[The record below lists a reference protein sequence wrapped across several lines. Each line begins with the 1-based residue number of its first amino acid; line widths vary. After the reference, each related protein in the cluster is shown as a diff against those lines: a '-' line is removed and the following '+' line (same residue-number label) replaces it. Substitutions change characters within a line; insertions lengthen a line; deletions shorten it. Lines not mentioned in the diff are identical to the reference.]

1 MNLIT
6 NDAQLRQHIPNA
18 LVTVEGEKS
27 LFDKLA
33 PFLET
38 SEEWLMQTIIPEA
51 ILQEVVADERQPFL
65 RLLMKVVANDAF
77 LHAVPSLD
85 LVLTPNG
92 FGIVSNQNIAPAS
105 KERVERLLASLESE
119 RDQAIDLLLPRLPLL
134 TDWQQSAQGQYFA
147 ATMFPNLSLCR
158 RLTVK
163 QHLWA
168 EYQTLHDRLIKIE
181 NTLAETYFSQE
192 QMAVF
197 RDKSLHLLTNCHPL
211 MLQVI
216 RSLQSLELEILASEH
231 INSSPSGDKRGAP
244 CFIQSFYDLVN
255 TIREHDDVFPEWHA
269 SATAEL
275 YTPVV
280 FRNKKTSGGYWF

>member
-6 NDAQLRQHIPNA
+6 NDAQLRQYIPNA

-27 LFDKLA
+27 LFDKLT
-33 PFLET
+33 PFLES
-38 SEEWLMQTIIPEA
+38 SEEWLMQTFIPEA
-51 ILQEVVADERQPFL
+51 ILQEVVANERQPFS
-65 RLLMKVVANDAF
+65 RLLMKAVANDAF

-105 KERVERLLASLESE
+105 KERVERLMASLESE

-134 TDWQQSAQGQYFA
+134 TDWQQSEQGQYFA

-158 RLTVK
+158 RLAVK

-168 EYQTLHDRLIKIE
+168 EYQALHDKLVKIE

-197 RDKSLHLLTNCHPL
+197 REKAMMLLTNCHPL
-211 MLQVI
+211 EVQVI
-216 RSLQSLELEILASEH
+216 RSLMSLELMLVSDMTVH
-231 INSSPSGDKRGAP
+231 P
-244 CFIQSFYDLVN
+244 QSFYDLVN
-255 TIREHDDVFPEWHA
+255 TIREREDLFPEWHA

-275 YTPVV
+275 YTPKV
-280 FRNKKTSGGYWF
+280 FSNKKLSGGFWF

>member
-1 MNLIT
+1 MILIT
-6 NDAQLRQHIPNA
+6 NDAQVRQFIPNA
-18 LVTVEGEKS
+18 LITVEGEKS
-27 LFDKLA
+27 LFDKIA
-33 PFLET
+33 TFLET
-38 SEEWLMQTIIPEA
+38 SEEWLIQTFIPEPA
-51 ILQEVVADERQPFL
+51 LQEIVAQERQPFL
-65 RLLMKVVANDAF
+65 RLLMKTVANDAF

-105 KERVERLLASLESE
+105 KERVDRLLASLESE

-147 ATMFPNLSLCR
+147 ATLFPNLSLCR
-158 RLTVK
+158 RLAIR
-163 QHLWA
+163 QHLWE
-168 EYQTLHDRLIKIE
+168 EYQALHDRLIKIE

-192 QMAVF
+192 QMEVW
-197 RDKSLHLLTNCHPL
+197 RNHTLHLLTNCQPL
-211 MLQVI
+211 EMQVI
-216 RSLQSLELEILASEH
+216 RSLQSLEMMLLSDMQVH
-231 INSSPSGDKRGAP
+231 V
-244 CFIQSFYDLVN
+244 QSFYDLVN
-255 TIREHDDVFPEWHA
+255 TIRENETVFPEWHA

>member
-1 MNLIT
+1 MLIT
-6 NDAQLRQHIPNA
+6 SDTTLRQFIPNA
-18 LVTVEGEKS
+18 LVTVDGEKS
-27 LFDKLA
+27 LFDKIA
-33 PFLET
+33 SFLET
-38 SEEWLMQTIIPEA
+38 SEEWLIQTFVPEPA
-51 ILQEVVADERQPFL
+51 LQKIVAQERQPFL
-65 RLLMKVVANDAF
+65 RLLMKTVANDAF

-105 KERVERLLASLESE
+105 KERVDRLLASLESE

-147 ATMFPNLSLCR
+147 ATLFPNLSLCR
-158 RLTVK
+158 RLAIR

-168 EYQTLHDRLIKIE
+168 EYQALHDRLIKIE

-192 QMAVF
+192 QMSVF
-197 RDKSLHLLTNCHPL
+197 RDKALHLLTNCHPL
-211 MLQVI
+211 EVQVI
-216 RSLQSLELEILASEH
+216 RSLQSLELEILTADH

-244 CFIQSFYDLVN
+244 CFVQSFFDLVN
-255 TIREHDDVFPEWHA
+255 TIRENESVFPEWHA

-275 YTPVV
+275 YTPSV
-280 FRNKKTSGGYWF
+280 FRNKKNSGGYWF

>member
-1 MNLIT
+1 MILIT
-6 NDAQLRQHIPNA
+6 NDAQVRQFIPNA

-27 LFDKLA
+27 LFDKIA
-33 PFLET
+33 SFLET
-38 SEEWLMQTIIPEA
+38 SEEWLIQTFIPEPT
-51 ILQEVVADERQPFL
+51 LQEIVAQERQPFL
-65 RLLMKVVANDAF
+65 RLLMKTVVNDAF

-105 KERVERLLASLESE
+105 KERVDRLLASLESE

-147 ATMFPNLSLCR
+147 ATLFPNLSLCR
-158 RLTVK
+158 RLAIR

-168 EYQTLHDRLIKIE
+168 EYQALHDRLIKIE

-192 QMAVF
+192 QMEVW
-197 RDKSLHLLTNCHPL
+197 RNHTLHLLTNCQPL
-211 MLQVI
+211 EMQVI
-216 RSLQSLELEILASEH
+216 RSLQSLEMMLLSDMQVH
-231 INSSPSGDKRGAP
+231 V
-244 CFIQSFYDLVN
+244 QSFYDLVN
-255 TIREHDDVFPEWHA
+255 TIRENETVFPEWHA

-275 YTPVV
+275 YIPSIFV
-280 FRNKKTSGGYWF
+280 NKKSTGGFWF

>member
-1 MNLIT
+1 MLIT
-6 NDAQLRQHIPNA
+6 SDTTLRQFIPNA

-27 LFDKLA
+27 LFDKITS
-33 PFLET
+33 FLES
-38 SEEWLMQTIIPEA
+38 SEEWLIQTFVPEPA
-51 ILQEVVADERQPFL
+51 LQEIVAQERQPFL
-65 RLLMKVVANDAF
+65 RLLMKTVANDAF

-105 KERVERLLASLESE
+105 KERVDRLLASLESE

-134 TDWQQSAQGQYFA
+134 TDWQQSEQGQYFA
-147 ATMFPNLSLCR
+147 ATLFPNLSLCR
-158 RLTVK
+158 RLAIK

-168 EYQTLHDRLIKIE
+168 EYQALHDRLIKIE

-275 YTPVV
+275 YTPAV
-280 FRNKKTSGGYWF
+280 FKNKKTSGGFWF